1 VRSRSSQTQS
11 LAQRIDDPELRQ
23 AVYQRR
29 KNALFRRA
37 TELSTMCD
45 ADVAI
50 IMFGPDGELSQ
61 FSSSS
66 MEETLRQYSRSCTQI
81 HEIHTRDH
89 FLNKRV
95 NPKSTANGS
104 EQLPMVGGRHVS
116 GNKRSRF
123 APQHSL
129 SNPNGRERVYP
140 SNHEKETR
148 DTAEAMLA
156 MTRGVA
162 DPESSSKTISVNE
175 EGEEG
180 DLENVKGQD
189 RVAMVESMEREI
201 DKIRAKKAA
210 AAKNNESLKSAPIK
224 QDAHYPNPS
233 MEPFE
238 ALAAALAGAPLHC
251 QGTHKHNS
259 VDDLQDKPQEIKQD
273 ITLLDSDKTSV
284 LNTPAVKITPPVA
297 ASLEAPP
304 PLGLAH
310 VSEQID

>member
-1 VRSRSSQTQS
+1 
-11 LAQRIDDPELRQ
+11 
-23 AVYQRR
+23 
-29 KNALFRRA
+29 
-37 TELSTMCD
+37 MCD

-89 FLNKRV
+89 FLSKRV
-95 NPKSTANGS
+95 NSKSTANGS
-104 EQLPMVGGRHVS
+104 EPFPTGGGRHVS

-129 SNPNGRERVYP
+129 NGRERVCP
-140 SNHEKETR
+140 SNEKETR

-156 MTRGVA
+156 MTKVVELNP
-162 DPESSSKTISVNE
+162 DSSSKTISLKE

-180 DLENVKGQD
+180 ELENVHRHDG
-189 RVAMVESMEREI
+189 VAMVESMEREI

-210 AAKNNESLKSAPIK
+210 AAKNNDSLKSAPFK
-224 QDAHYPNPS
+224 QDRSS
-233 MEPFE
+233 MEPFEPFE
-238 ALAAALAGAPLHC
+238 ALAAALAGAPLQGY
-251 QGTHKHNS
+251 QGTPKHNS
-259 VDDLQDKPQEIKQD
+259 VDHLQDLKPEEAKQD
-273 ITLLDSDKTSV
+273 IILDSEKTSV

-310 VSEQID
+310 VSEQND

>member
-1 VRSRSSQTQS
+1 VRSRSTQTQS

-95 NPKSTANGS
+95 NPKSIANGS
-104 EQLPMVGGRHVS
+104 EQLAMIGGRHIS

-123 APQHSL
+123 APQHSTL

-140 SNHEKETR
+140 SNEKETR

-162 DPESSSKTISVNE
+162 DPDSSSKTISLNE
-175 EGEEG
+175 EGEEE

-189 RVAMVESMEREI
+189 GVAMVESMEREI

-210 AAKNNESLKSAPIK
+210 AAKVNESLKSAPIK
-224 QDAHYPNPS
+224 QDGAHYPS

-251 QGTHKHNS
+251 QGTPKRNS
-259 VDDLQDKPQEIKQD
+259 IDDLQDKPQETKQD
-273 ITLLDSDKTSV
+273 IFLDNEKTTV

-310 VSEQID
+310 VCEQID